1 MAKKDKKTKE
11 TTQDSQIT
19 DSTQLNPEELLNS
32 ISQLNEKYNT
42 IESKL
47 AETEKIINTIKDNL
61 LNLNIPDNLHL
72 KLNEIDTK
80 LENLNKEKD
89 ELYNLIDNYSKEMS
103 ILSSKIAELDNLVL
117 KIETSK
123 EEINSYKT
131 YLEPLLNLKENIE
144 KLPEIYNIINDLKEK
159 DLLKENAI
167 NSLQNLSE
175 NLKENLQQ
183 IINEYENKIN
193 NIINKLDYLSN
204 DYEIKTNELLQIID
218 NYKISLDNFNNK
230 LNEFNSII
238 DTKIIDYFQNYQSK
252 IDISQS
258 DKLLELENNL
268 ENLYNIV
275 NNLNNNIEN
284 FNNDLKNN
292 KEEII
297 NLIENKIT
305 EYVSNVQAEIDAAQT
320 EKILELDKKI
330 ENLNNQY
337 VNLQSLIDAIQSQ
350 KIFELEEKINN
361 TKKEFDNILNE
372 TQHLIENKI
381 TEYVSNVQA
390 EIDAAQTE
398 KILELDK
405 KIENLNNQYVNVQSL
420 IDAIQS
426 QKIFE
431 LEEKINNTKKEFG
444 NILNETQHLIENKII
459 EYVTN
464 VQAQIDAAQ
473 TDYIKKIEDELFNFK
488 TQVSN
493 TLDNN
498 KNDIFTSLKEQL
510 NETLLTKISEINNNL
525 INLLNE
531 NILKILNEIKDFSNN
546 QMTNIIDSR
555 LNENYINLKNEL
567 INIVESHKDHTQKLI
582 DYIQDIKITELT
594 NKLNNIENNI
604 ENKIQNIYNQID
616 IKIKEEIENN
626 LKIVIDNLGKNIEKI
641 NEVLTKKEEVEEELL
656 ETTPDLPYDIDK
668 LIDFMNKEDINSN
681 NLFIKPNNRPFFKIK
696 NNLAAIGKV
705 LLKNGD
711 IFNFI
716 KKLLTNKELETLVNN
731 GIFEKFFEKNNI
743 KYKLY
748 TYKTVDGY
756 VLNIRKIINAPLL
769 NEIFLPIIDINILLN
784 NIKNLVIFT
793 GDLGSGKSYTLSTI
807 INHINNTQVKKIA
820 IISEKIEYNFVDKES
835 IIMQFEYQND
845 RKLLDKF
852 LFNILYDEFDIVWIS
867 TNLVDIELMNTI
879 INLINSRRTVILEL
893 NYPSLFEA
901 SKNLLDLYKNKE
913 DYKQKLLNYLN
924 LGISQK
930 LIYSSVLSNFVPLIE
945 IVVLDNEIRKTIL
958 ENKYNEY
965 LQYIYKV
972 GEAKSEIQNYNE
984 CLAYLVRNGKLDK
997 EEAKRYFQS
1006 ITVNV

>member
-1 MAKKDKKTKE
+1 MAKKEKKTKQ
-11 TTQDSQIT
+11 TTPDSEIT
-19 DSTQLNPEELLNS
+19 DTTQLNSEEILNS
-32 ISQLNEKYNT
+32 INQLNQKYNI

-47 AETEKIINTIKDNL
+47 SETEKIINTIKDNL

-89 ELYNLIDNYSKEMS
+89 ELYNLIDSYSKDVG
-103 ILSSKIAELDNLVL
+103 ILNSKIAELDNLVL
-117 KIETSK
+117 KIETFK

-144 KLPEIYNIINDLKEK
+144 KLPEIFNTLNELKEK
-159 DLLKENAI
+159 DIIKENAI

-175 NLKENLQQ
+175 KLQENIET
-183 IINEYENKIN
+183 IIKQNENKITD
-193 NIINKLDYLSN
+193 ILNKLDYLSS
-204 DYEIKTNELLQIID
+204 DYEIKTNELLQLIE
-218 NYKISLDNFNNK
+218 NYKISLDNFNKK
-230 LNEFNSII
+230 LDEFNTII
-238 DTKIIDYFQNYQSK
+238 DTKIIDYFQNYQVK
-252 IDISQS
+252 IDLSQS
-258 DKLLELENNL
+258 DKILELENNL

-284 FNNDLKNN
+284 LNNDLKAN

-297 NLIENKIT
+297 SLIEEKIT
-305 EYVSNVQAEIDAAQT
+305 EYVN
-320 EKILELDKKI
+320 
-330 ENLNNQY
+330 
-337 VNLQSLIDAIQSQ
+337 
-350 KIFELEEKINN
+350 
-361 TKKEFDNILNE
+361 
-372 TQHLIENKI
+372 
-381 TEYVSNVQA
+381 NVQA

-431 LEEKINNTKKEFG
+431 LEEKINNTKKEFD

-473 TDYIKKIEDELFNFK
+473 TDYIKKIENELSDFK
-488 TQVSN
+488 TQVN
-493 TLDNN
+493 NNLENN
-498 KNDIFTSLKEQL
+498 KNEIFINLKEQL
-510 NETLLTKISEINNNL
+510 NEILLTKISEINNNL

-546 QMTNIIDSR
+546 QMLDIIDSKI
-555 LNENYINLKNEL
+555 NENYINLKNEL
-567 INIVESHKDHTQKLI
+567 INTIESHKDHTQKLI
-582 DYIQDIKITELT
+582 DYIQDIKISELT
-594 NKLNNIENNI
+594 NKLNNIENSI

-616 IKIKEEIENN
+616 IKINEKIENN
-626 LKIVIDNLGKNIEKI
+626 LTNVINNLNKNVEKI
-641 NEVLTKKEEVEEELL
+641 NESLTKKEELEEELL

-716 KKLLTNKELETLVNN
+716 KKLLTNKELETLRNN
-731 GIFEKFFEKNNI
+731 GIFEKFFERNNI

-748 TYKTVDGY
+748 TYRTVDGY
-756 VLNIRKIINAPLL
+756 VLNIRRIINAPLL
-769 NEIFLPIIDINILLN
+769 NEVFLPIIDINILLN
-784 NIKNLVIFT
+784 NIRNLVIFT

-807 INHINNTQVKKIA
+807 INHINNTQIKKIA
-820 IISEKIEYNFVDKES
+820 IISEKIEYNFIDKES
-835 IIMQFEYQND
+835 IIIQFEYQND

-867 TNLVDIELMNTI
+867 TNLLDTELMNTI
-879 INLINSRRTVILEL
+879 INLINSRKTVILEL

-913 DYKQKLLNYLN
+913 DYKQKLINYIN

-930 LIYSSVLSNFVPLIE
+930 LIYSSVLNNFIPLIE
-945 IVVLDNEIRKTIL
+945 IVVLDNEIRKAIL

-972 GEAKSEIQNYNE
+972 GEAKAEIQNYNE
-984 CLAYLVRNGKLDK
+984 CLAYLVKNGKLDK

>member
-1 MAKKDKKTKE
+1 MAKKEKKTKE
-11 TTQDSQIT
+11 TTQDSEIT
-19 DSTQLNPEELLNS
+19 DISKLNSEEILNS
-32 ISQLNEKYNT
+32 INELNQKYNT

-47 AETEKIINTIKDNL
+47 FETEKIINTIKDNL

-72 KLNEIDTK
+72 KLNEIDTN
-80 LENLNKEKD
+80 LGNLNKEKD
-89 ELYNLIDNYSKEMS
+89 ELHNLIDNYSKDVG
-103 ILSSKIAELDNLVL
+103 ILTSKIAELDNLVL
-117 KIETSK
+117 RIETFK

-131 YLEPLLNLKENIE
+131 YLEPLINLKENIE
-144 KLPEIYNIINDLKEK
+144 KLPEIFNTINELKEK
-159 DLLKENAI
+159 DLIIENSI

-175 NLKENLQQ
+175 NLKEN
-183 IINEYENKIN
+183 IKTFIKEYENKIN
-193 NIINKLDYLSN
+193 NILNKLDYLSN
-204 DYEIKTNELLQIID
+204 DYEIKTNESLQVMQ
-218 NYKISLDNFNNK
+218 NYKISLDDLKTK
-230 LNEFNSII
+230 LDEFNSII
-238 DTKIIDYFQNYQSK
+238 DTKIIDYFQNYQVK
-252 IDISQS
+252 IDLSQS

-275 NNLNNNIEN
+275 NNLNKNIEN
-284 FNNDLKNN
+284 LNNDTKT
-292 KEEII
+292 KQREII
-297 NLIENKIT
+297 SLIEEKIT
-305 EYVSNVQAEIDAAQT
+305 EYVSNVQAEIDSAQT
-320 EKILELDKKI
+320 
-330 ENLNNQY
+330 Q
-337 VNLQSLIDAIQSQ
+337 
-350 KIFELEEKINN
+350 
-361 TKKEFDNILNE
+361 
-372 TQHLIENKI
+372 
-381 TEYVSNVQA
+381 
-390 EIDAAQTE
+390 

-431 LEEKINNTKKEFG
+431 LEEKINNTKKEFD

-464 VQAQIDAAQ
+464 VQSQIDAAQ
-473 TDYIKKIEDELFNFK
+473 TDYIKKIEDELTNFK
-488 TQVSN
+488 TQVNN
-493 TLDNN
+493 TLENN
-498 KNDIFTSLKEQL
+498 KNEIFINLKEQL
-510 NETLLTKISEINNNL
+510 NEILLTKISEINNNI
-525 INLLNE
+525 INSLNE

-546 QMTNIIDSR
+546 QMLNIIDSKI
-555 LNENYINLKNEL
+555 NENHINLKNEL
-567 INIVESHKDHTQKLI
+567 INTMESHKDHTQKLI
-582 DYIQDIKITELT
+582 DYIQDIKISELT
-594 NKLNNIENNI
+594 NKLNDIENNI
-604 ENKIQNIYNQID
+604 QNKIQNIYNQID
-616 IKIKEEIENN
+616 IKIKQEIENN
-626 LKIVIDNLGKNIEKI
+626 LTNIVNNLNKNVEKI
-641 NEVLTKKEEVEEELL
+641 NEALIKKDELEEESL
-656 ETTPDLPYDIDK
+656 EITPDLPYDIDK

-705 LLKNGD
+705 SLKNGD

-716 KKLLTNKELETLVNN
+716 KKLLTNKELKILINN

-756 VLNIRKIINAPLL
+756 VINIRKITNAPLL
-769 NEIFLPIIDINILLN
+769 NETFLSVIDINILLN

-820 IISEKIEYNFVDKES
+820 IISEKIEYDFIDKES
-835 IIMQFEYQND
+835 IIIQFEYQND

-852 LFNILYDEFDIVWIS
+852 LFNILYDEFDIIWIS
-867 TNLVDIELMNTI
+867 TNILDIELMNTI

-913 DYKQKLLNYLN
+913 DYKQKLINYIN

-930 LIYSSVLSNFVPLIE
+930 LIYSSVLNNFIPLIE

-972 GEAKSEIQNYNE
+972 GEAKAEIQNYNE
-984 CLAYLVRNGKLDK
+984 CLAYLVKNGKLDK